1 MVDYTIPQVVFGTDG
16 VQIFAFMNYMTM
28 LSTKASY
35 VLILVS
41 VNGQIQTTYTS
52 KSLGYLQSNQNT
64 MLLGTLSSQAVYVSS

>member
-28 LSTKASY
+28 LATKASY

>member
-52 KSLGYLQSNQNT
+52 KGLGYLQSNQNT
-64 MLLGTLSSQAVYVSS
+64 MLLGTLSSQGVYVSS

>member
-16 VQIFAFMNYMTM
+16 VQIFAFMNYMT
-28 LSTKASY
+28 LLTTKASY